1 MEEWVGV
8 GGENVYE
15 GGGRR
20 WECEVGG
27 EGRCGAAL
35 GAGCVCGVK
44 CRRDGAHV
52 LSCAF
57 CIRDGVHV
65 FGLGFASGC
74 SCGVFVCK

>member
-1 MEEWVGV
+1 MKACVEEWVGV

-15 GGGRR
+15 GGGWG

-44 CRRDGAHV
+44 CAGGMGRM
-52 LSCAF
+52 S
-57 CIRDGVHV
+57 
-65 FGLGFASGC
+65 
-74 SCGVFVCK
+74 